1 MNVTNRRKSTDADT
15 PTTQS
20 TQQQQQQQQQLHHH
34 QQLLAYVSCRQA
46 ATANSTTT
54 TATRNRQEQ
63 HQPYQQRVHVLDE
76 DNDDQEQVVTS
87 TSSDCLLPL
96 AAEGEGEEVNLELDA
111 LITSPA
117 RITSSTNNYEI
128 LTYNSDSLSLEEMVM
143 PSTSDNSSL
152 QSTTAAAHHLSIN
165 TRNLK
170 SNNDMVARDTTP
182 TTVAEPV
189 DGGGGGGALD
199 RGGGAST
206 SSNITDKII
215 LKLPKNST
223 ASTTESQLP
232 NSLIEDDLRK
242 VEPLKIN
249 LHNTHHTSHH
259 TPKITIKPIVKETP
273 PDILMSS
280 EECSSSAE
288 DEVVS
293 KLNASEPHIVPKLT
307 IRAKNEEHS
316 TIVPKL
322 TIKINDSTNSSS
334 DGHSTQAAANTP
346 PLPKLTIKTG
356 QDGHSESIITNIS
369 PASSTTSSSSS
380 SLASCSSSSTSTNS
394 HVATNSS
401 SANTIPKLTIK
412 PLQKSHETLD
422 NNHPTIPKLCIKGN
436 MICGEVNATTED
448 ATTSKIP
455 KLTIKTGQEHAV
467 IITQHNDHTNAL
479 GGIPKLTIK
488 TKSLDSVDDS
498 NNSNAECST
507 NEKIPKITIKTNSL
521 DSPNIVAAKRKSQL
535 ESSCSGSPQSPKQ
548 AVPKLTITRQQN
560 DMVVTNKHTI
570 NTEDEC
576 TTGSIPKMTIKTQSK
591 IETVPKLTIKNI
603 SSQQQRP
610 TSNEESGVES
620 EPEDEGRVKAQTCK
634 TVPKLTIKN
643 LGSPQQKLTVVQE
656 TPTVMENKTNA
667 TVANAPPAVTDVIN
681 ASLLVSSPADTDE
694 FADLLT
700 VDNAGESSNSQ
711 GFCGFNDNTADSSA
725 KVVLIAADNNV
736 AVQETNTE
744 IRRNSDDMDIDEDLQ
759 TDHEPQIFQNDIHF
773 KDQAQDVPELL
784 NGKIHHPKLTQI
796 IDTVDLTSSPSRSCS
811 PAQFDYN
818 DDSNSVAAPVTNMAI
833 PSTNILLE
841 RLQRETTVIQ
851 NTQQLKQ
858 QLQQQTECSVAIPPP
873 LQPKPNAIQTSGGPA
888 SLKYPQLAERLMANG
903 TSPNNGSNTNNNN
916 NITTHNLPTQTPL
929 NSKEENIIDS
939 IEILDTPEGSPRN
952 SLDECPQSLQPITNN
967 APSNL
972 PNGLHYPKDNDI
984 LALNN
989 NNSNLKR
996 HLAGQ
1001 TNQANHLAE
1010 NNMGDLAI
1018 PPSNKQRRLNN
1029 DALNTKNSQLLVNNN
1044 NDLINQKVLTN
1055 SLEELNKTTTT
1066 VVPAAAAMTQPNDF
1080 NCLKQTTTTTL
1091 TSHQRARKQKH
1102 EHLLP
1107 IAMEEVIDAGQ
1118 NNSNDSFDLSAET
1131 NSNEQANENATPF
1144 QKRRGRPK
1152 KSNLNVNSLNNNEH
1166 NNALTPQLNTPAP
1179 REETPQTDSK
1189 SRRVQLLRKRLAIDM
1204 VDADEP
1210 LRVLDELES
1219 SVNMMAATGD
1229 EDKSENHEMETQKRL
1244 RTPLRASRRS
1254 NTPTVLQMEPKT
1266 KQRAPSSLAMD
1277 NNNKKS
1283 SNSLLKQ
1290 NNENVLNNFLESNSS
1305 ISSSACSNSSTTLT
1319 STVASI
1325 TATHSLSM
1333 ATQIDLTMSS
1343 SSSNSN
1349 GSTTNT
1355 ITTVEANV
1363 MSNAM
1368 PALVVGSSANAVCSG
1383 SGGGSGGSGV
1393 VVGSGGGGGSSNN
1406 SMLPPTTILSS
1417 SDPLPD
1423 VIFKPNDFSSIL
1435 ATQQLRAPMF
1445 STASESGQNESQDED
1460 MADDVSGPD
1469 NSGDDSASSS
1479 SITTTPG
1486 RGRGRGRASRGGRG
1500 RGYKAHRLGRN
1511 ASAVS
1516 KAIAMN
1522 RPRCVGA
1529 LKHTP
1534 DPERIKGLYSPSPSV
1549 FEEDTRMSADLTQNT
1564 SQTEP
1569 PQTPTRQ
1576 QPDFLNNEESQSSII
1591 SNTSILDPNN
1601 VAALQNGSAV
1611 KKPMK
1616 RKKMEVCVAEDAE
1629 LTVASIAEYDWP
1641 PPKGCCPSKN
1651 RDTFMIQEQVA
1662 LYLGIK
1668 SFKRKYPDLPRRQID
1683 MEERNYLQE
1692 KSLVS
1697 EKMCD
1702 LGITAVWASDIL
1714 DIMYTDF
1721 YDKYEEYKDFVRQKH
1736 LREIEAKQK
1745 SLGLNVAGRGL
1756 QARERAMLSASK
1768 WNAYFNRTRKEERLT
1783 CLDLQTFTVNK
1794 PSPAAA
1800 PIAAIPN
1807 RPIAEAVARA
1817 AKAEKIPQPP
1827 TLMKERVW
1835 EPLRPR
1841 EAYYPLSLVP
1851 GQFCEKYYDY
1861 TPQELRQF
1869 PLNTVLQP
1877 ASHII
1882 PHKEETTDTD
1892 SAAETIDF
1900 VEGEKSLSNISASE
1914 RLSKQRHIRRIRA
1927 KHTRKLNNAEFKV
1940 PPLPG
1945 ADTDSSSCTS
1955 SSTDDSSEDENSPAT
1970 CGVCQH
1976 PQNRNLKDIPE
1987 LFVQCYTCRRKVHPS
2002 CIEMPHRMANRVRNY
2017 NWQCADCKCCIKCK
2031 RKQDQNKMLFCEQCD
2046 RGFHIYCLTI
2056 KAVPDGR
2063 WSCERCS
2070 ICMRCGAT
2078 KPEGL
2083 PFPVHPSCIE
2093 MPHRMAN
2100 RVRNYNWQCADCR
2113 WSCERCSICMRCG
2126 ATKPE
2131 GLPIIQPNGEKL
2143 KVKHRKLKWINEYR
2157 IDHVTK
2163 LREHCSMLCVPCG
2176 RAKHVKR
2183 VHINTHNNT
2192 TNTYITSPGSSSSS
2206 ALSPSSQ
2213 STQSPTGTTTSAA
2226 TAAATATTTATTT
2239 ATLPQISPN
2248 DNDDSSTTTTENS
2261 NAVTT
2266 QISNTNTT
2274 SITSSSSLNC
2284 NPAATAKTLDSKDS
2298 ISLTN
2303 STTPQNNTNVGSS
2316 SNTTTNTTSNS
2327 LPSNFNASTT
2337 SSSASASSSSTTTGS
2352 AATTTTTTTTAS
2364 GGAPP
2369 VVA

>member
-20 TQQQQQQQQQLHHH
+20 TQQQQQQQQLHH
-34 QQLLAYVSCRQA
+34 QQLLSFVSCRQA
-46 ATANSTTT
+46 ATATTT
-54 TATRNRQEQ
+54 TRNRQEQ
-63 HQPYQQRVHVLDE
+63 LQPYQQRVHVLEE

-96 AAEGEGEEVNLELDA
+96 AAEGEGEEVNLELEA
-111 LITSPA
+111 LVTSPA

-152 QSTTAAAHHLSIN
+152 HREGGTTSAAASSLNPLTHHLSIN
-165 TRNLK
+165 TRILK

-182 TTVAEPV
+182 TTVAEP
-189 DGGGGGGALD
+189 GEGGGGGAIGVD
-199 RGGGAST
+199 RGGGGGAST
-206 SSNITDKII
+206 SSNTTDKII
-215 LKLPKNST
+215 LKLPKTST
-223 ASTTESQLP
+223 TSTTESQLP
-232 NSLIEDDLRK
+232 KSLIEDDLRK

-259 TPKITIKPIVKETP
+259 TPKITIKPIVKETSA
-273 PDILMSS
+273 DILMSS

-288 DEVVS
+288 DEMVS

-322 TIKINDSTNSSS
+322 TIKINDSNNTSSE
-334 DGHSTQAAANTP
+334 GHSTQAAANTP

-356 QDGHSESIITNIS
+356 QDGHTESIITNIS

-401 SANTIPKLTIK
+401 SSNTIPKLTIK
-412 PLQKSHETLD
+412 PLQKSHEAAD

-436 MICGEVNATTED
+436 MICGEVNATTDD

-467 IITQHNDHTNAL
+467 IITQHNDHTNAV

-488 TKSLDSVDDS
+488 TKSLDSVEDS

-521 DSPNIVAAKRKSQL
+521 DSPNIVASKRKSQL
-535 ESSCSGSPQSPKQ
+535 ETNNSPLSPKQ

-591 IETVPKLTIKNI
+591 IESVPKLTIKNI

-610 TSNEESGVES
+610 PSTEESGLES
-620 EPEDEGRVKAQTCK
+620 EAEDEGRVKAQTCK

-656 TPTVMENKTNA
+656 TPTVVENKTNA
-667 TVANAPPAVTDVIN
+667 AAASAPPVVTEIIN
-681 ASLLVSSPADTDE
+681 ANILVSSPADTDE

-711 GFCGFNDNTADSSA
+711 GFCGFNDNTADSAA
-725 KVVLIAADNNV
+725 KVVLITADNNM
-736 AVQETNTE
+736 AVQETDPE

-773 KDQAQDVPELL
+773 KDHTQDVPEIL
-784 NGKIHHPKLTQI
+784 NGKMHHPKLTQI

-818 DDSNSVAAPVTNMAI
+818 DDSNSVAAPVNNMAI

-858 QLQQQTECSVAIPPP
+858 QLQQQTECNVAIPPP
-873 LQPKPNAIQTSGGPA
+873 LQPKPNAIQTSAPA

-916 NITTHNLPTQTPL
+916 ISHSLPIQTPL

-952 SLDECPQSLQPITNN
+952 SLDECPQSLQLITNN

-972 PNGLHYPKDNDI
+972 PNGLHYPKDSDI

-1029 DALNTKNSQLLVNNN
+1029 DALNTKNSQLIVNNN

-1066 VVPAAAAMTQPNDF
+1066 AAAAAAVTQPNDF

-1107 IAMEEVIDAGQ
+1107 IAMEEVIDAAQ
-1118 NNSNDSFDLSAET
+1118 NNSNDSFELSAET

-1152 KSNLNVNSLNNNEH
+1152 KSNLNVNNLNNEH
-1166 NNALTPQLNTPAP
+1166 NNALTPQITTPAP

-1219 SVNMMAATGD
+1219 SVNMMSAAGD

-1254 NTPTVLQMEPKT
+1254 NTPTVLQMETKT

-1383 SGGGSGGSGV
+1383 GGGGSGV

-1423 VIFKPNDFSSIL
+1423 VVFKPNDFSSIL

-1445 STASESGQNESQDED
+1445 STAAESVQNESQDED

-1479 SITTTPG
+1479 SMSTTPG

-1534 DPERIKGLYSPSPSV
+1534 DPDRIKGLYSPSPSV

-1564 SQTEP
+1564 TQPEP

-1807 RPIAEAVARA
+1807 RPIADAVARA

-1861 TPQELRQF
+1861 SPQELRQF
-1869 PLNTVLQP
+1869 PLNTVLEP
-1877 ASHII
+1877 ASHIL
-1882 PHKEETTDTD
+1882 PQKEETTDTD

-1900 VEGEKSLSNISASE
+1900 IEGDKTLSNISASE

-1940 PPLPG
+1940 PLLPG
-1945 ADTDSSSCTS
+1945 AVSNSSTESCSSSSSDDSSSESDSETSSCTS
-1955 SSTDDSSEDENSPAT
+1955 SSSDDSSEDENSPAT

-2031 RKQDQNKMLFCEQCD
+2031 RKHDQNKMLFCEQCD

-2056 KAVPDGR
+2056 KAVPDG
-2063 WSCERCS
+2063 
-2070 ICMRCGAT
+2070 
-2078 KPEGL
+2078 
-2083 PFPVHPSCIE
+2083 
-2093 MPHRMAN
+2093 
-2100 RVRNYNWQCADCR
+2100 R

-2192 TNTYITSPGSSSSS
+2192 TNTYITSPGSSSS

-2213 STQSPTGTTTSAA
+2213 PAQSPTT
-2226 TAAATATTTATTT
+2226 TTTATTT
-2239 ATLPQISPN
+2239 TLPQISPN
-2248 DNDDSSTTTTENS
+2248 DNGGSSSSTTTTTENS
-2261 NAVTT
+2261 NVVTT
-2266 QISNTNTT
+2266 QMSNTNTILTNTT
-2274 SITSSSSLNC
+2274 SITSSSSSSNS
-2284 NPAATAKTLDSKDS
+2284 NPAATAKTLESKDS

-2303 STTPQNNTNVGSS
+2303 STTPQNNTNAGSS
-2316 SNTTTNTTSNS
+2316 SSTNTTTNS
-2327 LPSNFNASTT
+2327 LPSSTT
-2337 SSSASASSSSTTTGS
+2337 SSSSTTATGT
-2352 AATTTTTTTTAS
+2352 ATTTTTTTAS

>member
-15 PTTQS
+15 PTTQP
-20 TQQQQQQQQQLHHH
+20 TQQQQQQH

-46 ATANSTTT
+46 ATASATTT
-54 TATRNRQEQ
+54 TTRTRQEQ
-63 HQPYQQRVHVLDE
+63 LQPFQQRVHVVEE

-96 AAEGEGEEVNLELDA
+96 AAEGEGEEVNLELEA
-111 LITSPA
+111 LVTSPA

-143 PSTSDNSSL
+143 PSTSDNSRLDREGST
-152 QSTTAAAHHLSIN
+152 TTAAAATSASLNPTTHHLSIN
-165 TRNLK
+165 TRIIK

-182 TTVAEPV
+182 TTVAEAG
-189 DGGGGGGALD
+189 DGGGGSIGAD
-199 RGGGAST
+199 RGGAST
-206 SSNITDKII
+206 SSNSSDMVNENHKII
-215 LKLPKNST
+215 LKLPKPSS
-223 ASTTESQLP
+223 AATTESQLP
-232 NSLIEDDLRK
+232 NSLVEDDLRK

-259 TPKITIKPIVKETP
+259 TPKITIKPIVKEP
-273 PDILMSS
+273 PAEVLMSS

-288 DEVVS
+288 DEMVS

-307 IRAKNEEHS
+307 IRANNDEHS

-322 TIKINDSTNSSS
+322 TIKINDSTNASS
-334 DGHSTQAAANTP
+334 DGHNTQPAANTP

-380 SLASCSSSSTSTNS
+380 SLASFSSSSTSTNS
-394 HVATNSS
+394 NMATNSS
-401 SANTIPKLTIK
+401 SSHVIPKLTIK
-412 PLQKSHETLD
+412 PLQKSHETAEI
-422 NNHPTIPKLCIKGN
+422 NHPTIPKLCIKGN
-436 MICGEVNATTED
+436 MICGEVNASED

-488 TKSLDSVDDS
+488 TKSLDLVEDS
-498 NNSNAECST
+498 NASNADSLP
-507 NEKIPKITIKTNSL
+507 NEKIPKITIKTNSM
-521 DSPNIVAAKRKSQL
+521 DSPNIVLPKRSIIKSQL
-535 ESSCSGSPQSPKQ
+535 ESSPLSPKQ

-570 NTEDEC
+570 NTEEEC
-576 TTGSIPKMTIKTQSK
+576 AGSIPKMTIKTQSK

-603 SSQQQRP
+603 SSQQRP
-610 TSNEESGVES
+610 PSTKESGTES
-620 EPEDEGRVKAQTCK
+620 DAEDDEGEMIGVNSSVKAQTCK

-643 LGSPQQKLTVVQE
+643 LGSPQQKLTIVQE
-656 TPTVMENKTNA
+656 TTAEVNKTNTSNSA
-667 TVANAPPAVTDVIN
+667 AAHAAPVVDIIN
-681 ASLLVSSPADTDE
+681 ANILVSSPADTDE

-711 GFCGFNDNTADSSA
+711 EFCGFNDNTADSAS
-725 KVVLIAADNNV
+725 KVVVITAANNMV
-736 AVQETNTE
+736 VQDSESE

-759 TDHEPQIFQNDIHF
+759 TVHEPQIFQNDIHF
-773 KDQAQDVPELL
+773 KGQTPDMPELL
-784 NGKIHHPKLTQI
+784 NGKIHHPKVTQI

-811 PAQFDYN
+811 PSQFDYN
-818 DDSNSVAAPVTNMAI
+818 DDSNSAI
-833 PSTNILLE
+833 AQVNNLAMPGTNILLE

-858 QLQQQTECSVAIPPP
+858 QLQQTENSTTIPPP
-873 LQPKPNAIQTSGGPA
+873 LQPKPNAIQTSPPA

-903 TSPNNGSNTNNNN
+903 TSPNSGSNSNNNN
-916 NITTHNLPTQTPL
+916 THSLPSQTL
-929 NSKEENIIDS
+929 SSKEENIIDS

-952 SLDECPQSLQPITNN
+952 SLDECPENLQLINEKV
-967 APSNL
+967 PSNL
-972 PNGLHYPKDNDI
+972 PNGLHYPKDSDNI
-984 LALNN
+984 LSFNN

-996 HLAGQ
+996 HALATNLAGQ
-1001 TNQANHLAE
+1001 TNQTNHVEE
-1010 NNMGDLAI
+1010 NNIGELAI
-1018 PPSNKQRRLNN
+1018 PPSKQRRLNN
-1029 DALNTKNSQLLVNNN
+1029 DAINTKNSQLIVNNN

-1055 SLEELNKTTTT
+1055 SLEELNKTTSPGA
-1066 VVPAAAAMTQPNDF
+1066 VLTQPNDF
-1080 NCLKQTTTTTL
+1080 NCLKQTTMTL

-1107 IAMEEVIDAGQ
+1107 IAMEEVIESSQ
-1118 NNSNDSFDLSAET
+1118 TNSNDSFELPAEN
-1131 NSNEQANENATPF
+1131 NSNEQANENSTPV

-1152 KSNLNVNSLNNNEH
+1152 KSIVNITTLNNEVNS
-1166 NNALTPQLNTPAP
+1166 LTPQLTNPAQK
-1179 REETPQTDSK
+1179 EETPLTDSTSK

-1219 SVNMMAATGD
+1219 SGNIVGAAS
-1229 EDKSENHEMETQKRL
+1229 EDDKNENLELETQKRL
-1244 RTPLRASRRS
+1244 RTPLRTSRRS
-1254 NTPTVLQMEPKT
+1254 NTPTVVQMESKT
-1266 KQRAPSSLAMD
+1266 KQRPPSSLAMD

-1283 SNSLLKQ
+1283 SSLLKQ
-1290 NNENVLNNFLESNSS
+1290 NNENALNSFLESNSS
-1305 ISSSACSNSSTTLT
+1305 IPSSACSNSSATLA
-1319 STVASI
+1319 STVQDI
-1325 TATHSLSM
+1325 TTAHSLSM

-1355 ITTVEANV
+1355 ITTVEANIS
-1363 MSNAM
+1363 SNAT
-1368 PALVVGSSANAVCSG
+1368 PGLVLGSAGNTVCI
-1383 SGGGSGGSGV
+1383 GV
-1393 VVGSGGGGGSSNN
+1393 VGGGGGSSNN

-1445 STASESGQNESQDED
+1445 SAVDSVQNESQDED

-1479 SITTTPG
+1479 SMSTTPG

-1516 KAIAMN
+1516 KTIAMN

-1534 DPERIKGLYSPSPSV
+1534 DPDRIKGLYSPSPSV
-1549 FEEDTRMSADLTQNT
+1549 FEEDTRMSADLTQNIT
-1564 SQTEP
+1564 QPEP
-1569 PQTPTRQ
+1569 PQTPTR

-1629 LTVASIAEYDWP
+1629 LTVSSIAEYDWP

-1756 QARERAMLSASK
+1756 QARERAMLSTSK
-1768 WNAYFNRTRKEERLT
+1768 WNAYFNRTRKEERLSF
-1783 CLDLQTFTVNK
+1783 LDLQTLTVNK
-1794 PSPAAA
+1794 PSPATA

-1807 RPIAEAVARA
+1807 RPVAEAVARA

-1851 GQFCEKYYDY
+1851 GQFCETYYDY
-1861 TPQELRQF
+1861 TAQELRQF

-1877 ASHII
+1877 ASRML
-1882 PHKEETTDTD
+1882 PQKEETTDTD

-1900 VEGEKSLSNISASE
+1900 ADGDKASSISASE
-1914 RLSKQRHIRRIRA
+1914 RLNKQRRIRRIRA
-1927 KHTRKLNNAEFKV
+1927 KHTRKLNNVEFKV

-1945 ADTDSSSCTS
+1945 AVSNSSTESSSSSSGDSSSDTDSDTSTCCS
-1955 SSTDDSSEDENSPAT
+1955 SSSDDSSDDEISPAT

-2002 CIEMPHRMANRVRNY
+2002 CIEMPHRMANRVRSY

-2046 RGFHIYCLTI
+2046 RGFHIYCLSI
-2056 KAVPDGR
+2056 KAVPDG
-2063 WSCERCS
+2063 
-2070 ICMRCGAT
+2070 
-2078 KPEGL
+2078 
-2083 PFPVHPSCIE
+2083 
-2093 MPHRMAN
+2093 
-2100 RVRNYNWQCADCR
+2100 R

-2131 GLPIIQPNGEKL
+2131 GLPIIQPNGEKP

-2192 TNTYITSPGSSSSS
+2192 TNTYITSPGSTSS

-2213 STQSPTGTTTSAA
+2213 NTQSPTSSS
-2226 TAAATATTTATTT
+2226 AAATTI
-2239 ATLPQISPN
+2239 LPQISPN
-2248 DNDDSSTTTTENS
+2248 TNNGNNVSLNTAIS
-2261 NAVTT
+2261 NAAATT
-2266 QISNTNTT
+2266 QFSNTNTT
-2274 SITSSSSLNC
+2274 STILSANNSNNTTTTASSNTTT
-2284 NPAATAKTLDSKDS
+2284 AATAKSLESKDS

-2303 STTPQNNTNVGSS
+2303 SPTLIATTPQNTPTTVTAQTS
-2316 SNTTTNTTSNS
+2316 TTTTNS
-2327 LPSNFNASTT
+2327 LPSLLNANAT
-2337 SSSASASSSSTTTGS
+2337 ATTGT
-2352 AATTTTTTTTAS
+2352 AATTTTTTAS